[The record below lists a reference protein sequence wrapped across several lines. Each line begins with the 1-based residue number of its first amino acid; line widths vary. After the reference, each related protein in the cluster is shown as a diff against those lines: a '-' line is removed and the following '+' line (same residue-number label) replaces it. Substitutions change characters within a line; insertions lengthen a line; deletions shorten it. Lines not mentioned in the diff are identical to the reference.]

1 MSEGAGFWVI
11 VGGVVGGV
19 AGIATTIKTGIEI
32 WDYFSAKRKNSSE
45 LAPTSTAET
54 ARPRPG
60 EMPDDWSGVYTAGT
74 RRTLKAKGVD
84 FAFRYCPAGT
94 FWMGSPESEE
104 GREDDETQHRVKL
117 TRGFWMLETPVTVGM
132 WRSFAKTTG
141 YRMGDGYNGEGGWGV
156 NVFGEFV
163 QSLSFTWENPG
174 FPESFRQTDD
184 HPATQ
189 IDWAGAVAFCDWLA
203 KETRMPIRLPTEAQ
217 WEYAC
222 RAGTMTPYF
231 WGSTLNG
238 DKANCDGIL
247 PYGTV
252 VEGKFLAR
260 TTEVGSYYAN
270 PWGLYDMHGN
280 VGEWC
285 ADWYDNYSVVS
296 QFDPTG
302 PEKGMER
309 ILRGGGWGDFAEV
322 CRSAKRSHD
331 KPTCRFHDCGFRLA
345 IDQQCEE

>member
-1 MSEGAGFWVI
+1 MGNC
-11 VGGVVGGV
+11 GGRRGGV

-45 LAPTSTAET
+45 LVPTSTAEST
-54 ARPRPG
+54 RRRPG
-60 EMPDDWSGVYTAGT
+60 EMPDEWAGVYTAGP

-94 FWMGSPESEE
+94 YWMGSPESEE

-132 WRSFAKTTG
+132 WRSFAKATG

-203 KETRMPIRLPTEAQ
+203 KETRTPIRLPTEAE

-222 RAGTMTPYF
+222 RAGTTTPYF

-238 DKANCDGIL
+238 EKANCNGNY
-247 PYGTV
+247 PYGGV
-252 VEGKFLAR
+252 SEGRYLAR
-260 TTEVGSYYAN
+260 TSLVGSYAAN
-270 PWGLYDMHGN
+270 AWGLYDMHGN
-280 VGEWC
+280 VWEWC
-285 ADWYDNYSVVS
+285 ADWYGAYVS
-296 QFDPTG
+296 GLQTDPTG
-302 PEKGMER
+302 PSLGAGR
-309 ILRGGGWGDFAEV
+309 VLRGGCWGDGAAY
-322 CRSAKRSHD
+322 CRSACRCGD
-331 KPTCRFHDCGFRLA
+331 APTNRWVHYGFRFILGR
-345 IDQQCEE
+345 